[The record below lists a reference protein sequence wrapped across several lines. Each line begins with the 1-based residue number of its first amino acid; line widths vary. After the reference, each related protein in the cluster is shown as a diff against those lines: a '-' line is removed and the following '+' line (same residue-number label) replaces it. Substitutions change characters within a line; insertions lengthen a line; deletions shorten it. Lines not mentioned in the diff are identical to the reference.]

1 MYAIVRDRG
10 MQYRVEQGRFIDVA
24 LLDGIEPGSEYVLD
38 EVLLVND
45 GETTR
50 VGTPTL
56 AGASVKAEV
65 IGEYKGEK
73 ILVFRYQNKK
83 RFRRRKG
90 HRQRYTR
97 IMINEIVAA

>member
-1 MYAIVRDRG
+1 MYAIIRDRG
-10 MQYRVEQGRFIDVA
+10 MQYRVEQGRFVDVA
-24 LLDGIEPGSEYVLD
+24 LLDGLEPGSEYVVND
-38 EVLLVND
+38 VLLVSD

-50 VGTPTL
+50 VGSPTV

-65 IGEYKGEK
+65 IGEQKGEK

-90 HRQRYTR
+90 HRQKYTR
-97 IMINEIVAA
+97 IIIHEIVLA